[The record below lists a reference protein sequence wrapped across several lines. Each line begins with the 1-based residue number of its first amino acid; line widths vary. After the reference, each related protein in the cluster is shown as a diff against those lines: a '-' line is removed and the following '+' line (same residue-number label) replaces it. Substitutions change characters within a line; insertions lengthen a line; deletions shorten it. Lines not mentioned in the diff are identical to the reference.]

1 MEEILG
7 ELVLLAGRGELL
19 QLSLLGE
26 GFVQRDLA
34 PAGRYLFAELRMI
47 GGGGKFQPCAVP
59 ADGKVNSQSA
69 SLPSDPLVLDQA
81 VALLLLRAQS
91 ACSGV
96 SRGLELCKKER

>member
-47 GGGGKFQPCAVP
+47 RGGGGKIPTVCRACGWKGEFPERFA
-59 ADGKVNSQSA
+59 
-69 SLPSDPLVLDQA
+69 
-81 VALLLLRAQS
+81 AL
-91 ACSGV
+91 
-96 SRGLELCKKER
+96 